1 MFATQKQV
9 IDSLVRIRAFIEAH
23 PARGR
28 LTYRGALEMF
38 DDAFEEIRRCAS
50 TQLSGRMLGRA
61 SQRRQV
67 DLVAQLRDVHMR
79 PIVTIARAHLEFTA
93 DAGLSAAF
101 RLPRGSMSLAT
112 MLQHCDGMIAMARRF
127 ESLFVAQGLPDD
139 FLAEFVRAREAL
151 VALCEQRMAYTTSHV
166 AARAGLVT
174 QLRRARLA
182 VNRLDAVV
190 RVAFRGDATVL
201 ETWRRVKRVHALASG
216 PRESGSAPH
225 EEDGAAPILAM
236 AQAAA

>member
-38 DDAFEEIRRCAS
+38 DDAFEQIQRCAS
-50 TQLSGRMLGRA
+50 TQISGRLLGRA
-61 SQRRQV
+61 SQRRQA
-67 DLVAQLRDVHMR
+67 DLVAQLRDLHMR
-79 PIVTIARAHLEFTA
+79 PIVTIARAHLEFTS
-93 DAGLSAAF
+93 DAGLAVAF
-101 RLPRGSMSLAT
+101 RLPRGTMSLAT
-112 MLQHCDGMIAMARRF
+112 MLQHCDSMIAMARRF

-139 FLAEFVRAREAL
+139 FLVEFVRAREAL
-151 VALCEQRMAYTTSHV
+151 VELCGQRVGYTTSHV
-166 AARAGLVT
+166 AARAGLVI

-190 RVAFRGDATVL
+190 RVAFRGDSAVL
-201 ETWRRVKRVHALASG
+201 ETWRRAKRVHGLASSR
-216 PRESGSAPH
+216 REAETASDVGDGSAPLLDM
-225 EEDGAAPILAM
+225 ER
-236 AQAAA
+236 AAA